1 MFLSDHSPCDWLR
14 RWCFHWKPKTMQ
26 KNWFITHQYSCIYI
40 YIFICLLSLFI
51 YLYYVCVHVCCFE
64 RRMTAPARMQELKPR
79 PRWRQL
85 FQGMMSSDWKSSRKA
100 ANHAG
105 VHVRRLGNISK
116 VPVEDGSLQTGL
128 ANLLTVSNLN
138 PKSDFGNAQQQ

>member
-1 MFLSDHSPCDWLR
+1 
-14 RWCFHWKPKTMQ
+14 
-26 KNWFITHQYSCIYI
+26 
-40 YIFICLLSLFI
+40 
-51 YLYYVCVHVCCFE
+51 
-64 RRMTAPARMQELKPR
+64 
-79 PRWRQL
+79 
-85 FQGMMSSDWKSSRKA
+85 
-100 ANHAG
+100 